1 MGSCKLLS
9 WSVCLLIFTENALHS
24 AVFREINTYWHLEA
38 LLPRF
43 CPRWLAVKSH
53 RGWIKMIA
61 NVLEQCIFGHPQG
74 QTVNGGSSA
83 YRMCLKPYTVWS
95 MENSSSVTFQR
106 KLHNM
111 YMTCMSSERT
121 LLYFQKVHHSSGI
134 IEHFHAFFRAWGLL
148 TRVRN
153 EPSRPTVSLLSNYIF
168 KPWVQIVFSSE

>member
-1 MGSCKLLS
+1 MQCNLHKADKRVMGSCKLLS
-9 WSVCLLIFTENALHS
+9 WSVCLLIFTENALLS

-83 YRMCLKPYTVWS
+83 YRMCLKPYTVWP
-95 MENSSSVTFQR
+95 MENSSSVTFPR

-111 YMTCMSSERT
+111 YMYVLRENIALFPESASLQWDYRALPC
-121 LLYFQKVHHSSGI
+121 LFQSMGVADPSQKITYSFFVI
-134 IEHFHAFFRAWGLL
+134 KLHF
-148 TRVRN
+148 
-153 EPSRPTVSLLSNYIF
+153 
-168 KPWVQIVFSSE
+168 